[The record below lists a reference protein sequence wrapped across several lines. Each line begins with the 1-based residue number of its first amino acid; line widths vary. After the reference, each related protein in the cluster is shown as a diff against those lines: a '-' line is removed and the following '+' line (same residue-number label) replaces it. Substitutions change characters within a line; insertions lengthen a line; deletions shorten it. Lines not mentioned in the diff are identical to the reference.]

1 MSSHTEISE
10 ATFEF
15 EDSSEIEDKRREEIE
30 SLLHPAIDVN
40 SSFNTK
46 IQNIQSYLTKLLER
60 NTIAMNACANSQ
72 FVSISKTIEDYTE
85 FLGKLDSIVLNDPE
99 IKSLHSSIEWYKDKA
114 SRLQRKSES
123 YGERL
128 QSFKNSCEAIQGTRK
143 ELEAKLKSIRLEN
156 MRLEFKA
163 KQEKLR
169 EQSSLVL
176 KTDVLNSCSNSQ
188 MLGSKCSSIYSNL
201 SPAYEIIL
209 SSEDLETAHMYT
221 ERVSNLKQDITST
234 RREIQIINKHEGIHR
249 KGAYEMSEF
258 FQQCF
263 DSVFKQLLS
272 AQEIE
277 SSRDMKL
284 YFLMKQ
290 ESRSP
295 RHSRNTDEFRHFMR
309 SNKGF
314 SPRSD
319 TSVSFDALERKMK
332 KIDKEMVWYI

>member
-30 SLLHPAIDVN
+30 SLLHPAIDLN

-60 NTIAMNACANSQ
+60 NTLAMNACANSQ

-85 FLGKLDSIVLNDPE
+85 FLGKLDSTVLNDPE
-99 IKSLHSSIEWYKDKA
+99 IQSLYSNIEWYKDKV
-114 SRLQRKSES
+114 SRLQRKSEN

-128 QSFKNSCEAIQGTRK
+128 ESFKHNCEVIQGTRK

-163 KQEKLR
+163 KQQKLR

-176 KTDVLNSCSNSQ
+176 KTDVLNSCNNSQ
-188 MLGSKCSSIYSNL
+188 ILRSKRSSIFSSL
-201 SPAYEIIL
+201 SPSYEILL
-209 SSEDLETAHMYT
+209 SSEDLETANRYT
-221 ERVSNLKQDITST
+221 ERVSNLKQDITSA
-234 RREIQIINKHEGIHR
+234 RRKIHTIKQHEGLHR
-249 KGAYEMSEF
+249 QRPLEMSEF
-258 FQQCF
+258 FQECF

-277 SSRDMKL
+277 SSRDINL

-290 ESRSP
+290 EGRSP
-295 RHSRNTDEFRHFMR
+295 RHSRNTDEFRQFMR
-309 SNKGF
+309 SNKGY

-319 TSVSFDALERKMK
+319 TSVSFDALERKVK
-332 KIDKEMVWYI
+332 KIDREMVWCI